1 MQKGNG
7 IAELF
12 QIADDV
18 GRDQNCMVL
27 IPHKV
32 QQQIDQLIPHHRI
45 QAAGGFVQQ
54 QQLGVMRKCHGK
66 ALLHLHAGGVI
77 GVALFLRQ
85 LKALT
90 KIRVSCGIPVRV
102 DTGHHFP
109 HLRRGQAGGDALAAQ
124 HHADIGFGKRG
135 DPLLPEQLH
144 GTSVP
149 VDHVQDQLNGR
160 ALARAVLTDQPA
172 DCAAGQFQINGPQR
186 KIRVVLFKAVQF

>member
-32 QQQIDQLIPHHRI
+32 QQQIDQLIPHHRV
-45 QAAGGFVQQ
+45 QTAGGFVQQ
-54 QQLGVMRKCHGK
+54 QQLRVVGKCHGK

-85 LKALT
+85 FKALT
-90 KIRVSCGIPVRV
+90 IIRVSCGIPVRV
-102 DTGHHFP
+102 DAGHHLS

-144 GTSVP
+144 SASVP
-149 VDHVQDQLNGR
+149 VDHVQDQLNGG

>member
-1 MQKGNG
+1 
-7 IAELF
+7 
-12 QIADDV
+12 
-18 GRDQNCMVL
+18 MVL

-32 QQQIDQLIPHHRI
+32 QQQIDQLIPHHRV

-66 ALLHLHAGGVI
+66 ALLHLHAGGI
-77 GVALFLRQ
+77 VAVLLVLRQ
-85 LKALT
+85 FKALT
-90 KIRVSCGIPVRV
+90 IIRVSCGIPIGIDAR
-102 DTGHHFP
+102 HHFP

-144 GTSVP
+144 SASVP

>member
-45 QAAGGFVQQ
+45 QAAGRFVQQ
-54 QQLGVMRKCHGK
+54 QQLRVVGKRHDK

-85 LKALT
+85 FKALT
-90 KIRVSCGIPVRV
+90 IIRVSCGIPIGIDAR
-102 DTGHHFP
+102 HHFT

-144 GTSVP
+144 SASVP
-149 VDHVQDQLNGR
+149 VDHVQDQLNGGT
-160 ALARAVLTDQPA
+160 LARAVLTDQPA

>member
-12 QIADDV
+12 QVADDV

-32 QQQIDQLIPHHRI
+32 QQQIDQLIPHHRV

-66 ALLHLHAGGVI
+66 ALFHLHAGGVI

-90 KIRVSCGIPVRV
+90 IIRVSCGIPVRV
-102 DTGHHFP
+102 DAGHHLS
-109 HLRRGQAGGDALAAQ
+109 HLRGGQAGGDALAAQ

-135 DPLLPEQLH
+135 DSLLPEQLH
-144 GTSVP
+144 SASVP

>member
-32 QQQIDQLIPHHRI
+32 QQQIDELIPHHRI

-66 ALLHLHAGGVI
+66 ALLHLHAGGVVAVLLVLRKVKAAAPV
-77 GVALFLRQ
+77 GVGG
-85 LKALT
+85 
-90 KIRVSCGIPVRV
+90 GIPIGIDAR
-102 DTGHHFP
+102 HHFP

-144 GTSVP
+144 SASVP

>member
-1 MQKGNG
+1 
-7 IAELF
+7 
-12 QIADDV
+12 
-18 GRDQNCMVL
+18 MVL

-32 QQQIDQLIPHHRI
+32 QQQIDKLIPHHRV
-45 QAAGGFVQQ
+45 QTAGGFVQQ
-54 QQLGVMRKCHGK
+54 QQLRVVGKCHGK
-66 ALLHLHAGGVI
+66 ALFHLHAGGVI

-85 LKALT
+85 FKALT
-90 KIRVSCGIPVRV
+90 IIRVSCGIPIGIDAR
-102 DTGHHFP
+102 HHLS
-109 HLRRGQAGGDALAAQ
+109 HLRRGQAGRDALAAQ

-144 GTSVP
+144 GASVP

>member
-7 IAELF
+7 ITELF

-18 GRDQNCMVL
+18 GRDQNCVIL
-27 IPHKV
+27 VPHKV
-32 QQQIDQLIPHHRI
+32 QQQIDQLIPHHRV
-45 QAAGGFVQQ
+45 QTAGGFVQQ

-85 LKALT
+85 VKAAAP
-90 KIRVSCGIPVRV
+90 VGVGGGIPVGIDAR
-102 DTGHHFP
+102 HHFP

-135 DPLLPEQLH
+135 NPLLPEQFN
-144 GTSVP
+144 GTCVP
-149 VDHVQDQLNGR
+149 VDHVQDQLNGG